1 METTIAELKVK
12 KKVFTPKK
20 AEIPDFAQDKFHY
33 AKPTIGLCVTC
44 NKVDDCAYLQMNN
57 APRFY
62 CEGFDDYVPMKKENY
77 RVSPLEIAPVVKGLC
92 VTCEVRET
100 CAFPKP
106 AEGVWHCEEY
116 L

>member
-1 METTIAELKVK
+1 METTTAEFKMK
-12 KKVFTPKK
+12 KKTFIAKK
-20 AEIPDFAQDKFHY
+20 ADTSDFIPDKKQY

-44 NKVDDCAYLQMNN
+44 NKVDDCSYLQMNN

-62 CEGFDDYVPMKKENY
+62 CEGFDDFIPQKKEAF
-77 RVSPLEIAPVVKGLC
+77 RTTTLEMTPVVKGLC
-92 VTCEVRET
+92 ATCDVRET

-116 L
+116 V